1 MATDPM
7 RDRVLAIVSVIAQYV
22 LEARDIP
29 SESDLVV
36 ELMEAGYIS
45 TEIEAAFGW
54 LEALA
59 HQPPVPSGGAAL
71 LSVPSHRIFT
81 ADESRALSSEA
92 RGFLVRLRSLGILD
106 DATQEEIIDRA
117 IEGTDDEVSLDDLKI
132 ITALTVFARHQSEW
146 HREVDCLLDEDW
158 SRLYH

>member
-7 RDRVLAIVSVIAQYV
+7 RDRVLAIVTVIAQYV

-29 SESDLVV
+29 SENDLVV
-36 ELMEAGYIS
+36 ELIEAGYAS

-54 LEALA
+54 LETLA
-59 HQPPVPSGGAAL
+59 HQPPVVAAGAEP
-71 LSVPSHRIFT
+71 LSVPSHRVFT
-81 ADESRALSSEA
+81 ADEARALSFEA

-117 IEGTDDEVSLDDLKI
+117 VEGSDDEVSLDDLKI
-132 ITALTVFARHQSEW
+132 ITSLTLFARNQSEW